1 MRLHNIA
8 FYSATFF
15 LIGIFI
21 ASFKISFL
29 IIILI
34 NLFIVAIFLFC
45 HLYLKKIKIDFKWLI
60 ILSFIIIIGA
70 FYYFLYDAI
79 QIKNIN
85 IPFGKKANLSGIIIN
100 YPENGINQKLTIQLQ
115 PPYEGKILVNL
126 KPYPAFNYGDLIEF
140 SGIIKSPEPKN
151 YANYLSKNNIF
162 GVINNPRINFIDKNQ
177 ASPIKKYLFKFKK
190 KIIENF
196 QNVLSPEKSA
206 FLAGITIGERAEFSK
221 EFKEKMS
228 QSGTTH
234 LVALSGYNITVIAI
248 AISTLLSYFL
258 RRRIVFWLSIL
269 TIIAFVLMTGAEASV
284 VRAAIMGGII
294 LLAKQISRIHSMKNA
309 IVFAALLMILFNP
322 KILRF
327 DIGFQLSFA
336 ALIGIVYLSPAIQ
349 KFFKMKEDGGFLGWR
364 ENFLNTT
371 SAQLA
376 VLPLLLINF
385 GNFSPFSLLANILIL
400 EAIPLTMSLGFL
412 TGAIGFFSFTLSLI
426 LGWFTGIILAYE
438 LIIIDIFSK
447 ISLPIGEIGIFG
459 AIIYYLI
466 IIGFIIFNNYKY
478 NYKKEETR

>member
-1 MRLHNIA
+1 MRLHDIA

-15 LIGIFI
+15 LLGVFI

-34 NLFIVAIFLFC
+34 NLFIATIFLFC
-45 HLYLKKIKIDFKWLI
+45 YLYLEKININFKWLTG
-60 ILSFIIIIGA
+60 LSFIIIIGA
-70 FYYFLYDAI
+70 FYYFLYSAI
-79 QIKNIN
+79 QVKNIN
-85 IPFGKKANLSGIIIN
+85 IPFGERMNLSGIVIN

-115 PPYEGKILVNL
+115 PPYFGKILANL

-162 GVINNPRINFIDKNQ
+162 GIMNNPKINLINGNQ
-177 ASPIKKYLFKFKK
+177 ASPIKKYLFKLKEG
-190 KIIENF
+190 IIKNF

-206 FLAGITIGERAEFSK
+206 FLAGITLGERAEFSK

-248 AISTLLSYFL
+248 AVSTLLSYFL

-294 LLAKQISRIHSMKNA
+294 LLAKQIGRIHSMRNA
-309 IVFAALLMILFNP
+309 IVFAALLMVLFNP

-336 ALIGIVYLSPAIQ
+336 ALIGIVYLAPSIQ
-349 KFFKMKEDGGFLGWR
+349 KFFKIKEDGGFLGWR
-364 ENFLNTT
+364 ENFLNTA

-385 GNFSPFSLLANILIL
+385 GNFSLFSLPANILIL

-426 LGWFTGIILAYE
+426 LGWFTGIILTYE

-447 ISLPIGEIGIFG
+447 ISLPIGEMGIFS
-459 AIIYYLI
+459 AIIYYFI
-466 IIGFIIFNNYKY
+466 IIWFIIFNNRNKIPLSI
-478 NYKKEETR
+478 KR